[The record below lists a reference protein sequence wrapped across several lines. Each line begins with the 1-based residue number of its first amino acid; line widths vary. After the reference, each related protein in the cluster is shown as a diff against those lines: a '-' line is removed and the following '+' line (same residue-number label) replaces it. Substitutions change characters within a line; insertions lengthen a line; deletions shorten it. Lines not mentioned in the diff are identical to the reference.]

1 MKTLITDAFDGEHPD
16 DIDAEYEA
24 LVAEYRKDY
33 EALNERLFTDLTQLL
48 RNNS

>member
-24 LVAEYRKDY
+24 LVESHYR
-33 EALNERLFTDLTQLL
+33 EAQNRLFRAIVRAHGGHDD
-48 RNNS
+48 